1 MAIPLIAAG
10 ALALVGLGV
19 GAAGYSSGKEDAQ
32 KAEEL
37 RELINKLDEI
47 SFAYLEHTRNLAND
61 RLEHLG
67 SLKVN
72 IYSGVI
78 GRVTESLSNCTEF
91 QGEYEGYKD
100 FSEYINALKNLSS
113 TFADIG
119 LGIGVGALVGGL
131 AALGA
136 YGGVGMFAAT
146 ASGTAISALSGV
158 AATNATLAWLGGG
171 SLAAGGLG
179 MTAGAAALGGIVAGP
194 VLAITGLFY
203 ASSKAK
209 ELEQVKKSYE
219 SLPTTLKDRFEVTK
233 RLEALKKYVNYLIN
247 EAVNLQGKLELS
259 FQKYE
264 NSKNDE
270 NLESMMN
277 DLNALHKLLSTN
289 IFDEDGK
296 MTSGVDEFCSSAVF
310 DENKDYIEQITK
322 LINDDLEKDFKNF
335 VELKEKLSGLNEKT
349 FEILDDLKPVLY
361 DKQDY
366 KSEKIEKAKITSKS
380 IFEKLYKDKINL
392 LNSSMALN
400 LIKSKI
406 TNTNKF
412 LKYYVDKYGDDY
424 RSFDSDSKKLVNDSF
439 VVFTKLNRLLAI
451 KLFVPADD
459 NLFSGFSS
467 FSDIFGKNEEEKKE
481 ENKDDLILAILGEE
495 KTKLLKKIDLKEKK

>member
-19 GAAGYSSGKEDAQ
+19 GAVGYSSGKEDAQ
-32 KAEEL
+32 KAEKL
-37 RELINKLDEI
+37 RELIIKLDKI

-113 TFADIG
+113 IFADIG

-179 MTAGAAALGGIVAGP
+179 MTAGAAALGGIIAGP

-209 ELEQVKKSYE
+209 ELEQVKKSYK

-247 EAVNLQGKLELS
+247 ESVNLQGKLELS

-264 NSKNDE
+264 NDKNDK
-270 NLESMMN
+270 NLKFMMN

-296 MTSGVDEFCSSAVF
+296 MTSSVDEFCSSAVF
-310 DENKDYIEQITK
+310 DKNKDYIEQITK
-322 LINDDLEKDFKNF
+322 LINDDLNNEYKTYIA
-335 VELKEKLSGLNEKT
+335 LKEKLSKLNETT
-349 FEILDDLKPVLY
+349 FEILDDLKPAFY
-361 DKQDY
+361 DKQDL
-366 KSEKIEKAKITSKS
+366 KNEKIEKVKITSES
-380 IFEKLYKDKINL
+380 VFDKLYKDRVSV
-392 LNSSMALN
+392 LNGELTLN

-406 TNTNKF
+406 TNINS
-412 LKYYVDKYGDDY
+412 LLADYINKYGNDY
-424 RSFDSDSKKLVNDSF
+424 RSFDADGKKLVNDSF
-439 VVFTKLNRLLAI
+439 ILYTKI
-451 KLFVPADD
+451 
-459 NLFSGFSS
+459 
-467 FSDIFGKNEEEKKE
+467 
-481 ENKDDLILAILGEE
+481 NKFLSTSYLSASYETKQNTIAEILGEE

>member
-19 GAAGYSSGKEDAQ
+19 GAAAYSDGKESAQ
-32 KAEEL
+32 KTEKL
-37 RELINKLDEI
+37 RELIIKLDKI
-47 SFAYLEHTRNLAND
+47 SYAYLEYTKNLAND

-67 SLKVN
+67 SFKVN
-72 IYSGVI
+72 VYSGVI
-78 GRVTESLSNCTEF
+78 GRIANNLEGCTEF

-119 LGIGVGALVGGL
+119 LGIGVGGMVGGL

-136 YGGVGMFAAT
+136 YSGVGMFAAT
-146 ASGTAISALSGV
+146 ASGTAISSLGGA

-171 SLAAGGLG
+171 SMTAGGFG
-179 MTAGAAALGGIVAGP
+179 MAAGAAALGGIIAGP
-194 VLAITGLFY
+194 LISIVGAAYAASKEKELKQIEKEFENLKKELKKRFEFAKKFEAIQQCATDIL
-203 ASSKAK
+203 SKAIV
-209 ELEQVKKSYE
+209 L
-219 SLPTTLKDRFEVTK
+219 LGD
-233 RLEALKKYVNYLIN
+233 
-247 EAVNLQGKLELS
+247 LELAYK
-259 FQKYE
+259 KYE
-264 NSKNDE
+264 NDKSSDNLSSMTKKLNVLHSLLEISVTDE
-270 NLESMMN
+270 NESVKKYC
-277 DLNALHKLLSTN
+277 AR
-289 IFDEDGK
+289 I
-296 MTSGVDEFCSSAVF
+296 VF

-335 VELKEKLSGLNEKT
+335 VELKEKLSRLNEET
-349 FEILDDLKPVLY
+349 FKILDELKPAFY

-366 KSEKIEKAKITSKS
+366 KAEKIEKAQITSES
-380 IFEKLYKDKINL
+380 IFEKLYKDKISL

-400 LIKSKI
+400 LIESKI
-406 TNTNKF
+406 TNTNKL

-424 RSFDSDSKKLVNDSF
+424 KSFDSDSKKLVNDSF

-451 KLFVPADD
+451 KLFVPAND
-459 NLFSGFSS
+459 NLFG
-467 FSDIFGKNEEEKKE
+467 DIFGVFGKNEEEKKE